1 MLDVSGDWDLN
12 PAPSSHYSNHQ
23 ASLMTCCVLHFDW
36 KVSNVKIE
44 NHAINNQHL
53 LISIVVDVDAVLKK
67 ALILLHS
74 ECTH

>member
-1 MLDVSGDWDLN
+1 
-12 PAPSSHYSNHQ
+12 
-23 ASLMTCCVLHFDW
+23 
-36 KVSNVKIE
+36 VKIE